1 MLRFLSFIFVL
12 LSLVFNPIKIE
23 KKRILNPLDKI
34 GIRDTLFIAMESTEC
49 GEWGGHKETILIF
62 RKNEQK
68 LNARILIDTV
78 PCNDIIEKNGVGI
91 LNPEKRKIVIDK
103 TILLKERDEKLFNN
117 FIMNL
122 KSLNLEES
130 VIANFGEYF
139 VVKNTNGALKFDF
152 WNSMNS
158 KNTNYNK
165 LKKEIFGELK

>member
-12 LSLVFNPIKIE
+12 FSLVFNPIKIE

-91 LNPEKRKIVIDK
+91 LNPEKRKIVIDM
-103 TILLKERDEKLFNN
+103 F
-117 FIMNL
+117 
-122 KSLNLEES
+122 
-130 VIANFGEYF
+130 
-139 VVKNTNGALKFDF
+139 
-152 WNSMNS
+152 
-158 KNTNYNK
+158 
-165 LKKEIFGELK
+165 